1 MSCIDQQNISIKSM
15 KNILMKKLSVV
26 TIFLSLFALAPLGA
40 MAQSAMAGAGKTVM
54 QDPAEGEVRKIDRDA
69 KKITLKH
76 GPINNLRMPGM
87 TMVFLVKDLN
97 LLDGLA
103 AGDKVMFTVEVQ
115 QGAMVITGLEKNTTK

>member
-1 MSCIDQQNISIKSM
+1 M
-15 KNILMKKLSVV
+15 KNILMKKLSVI
-26 TIFLSLFALAPLGA
+26 TIFLSLFALVPPGA
-40 MAQSAMAGAGKTVM
+40 IAQSATPGVGKTAL

-103 AGDKVMFTVEVQ
+103 AGDKVMFAVEVQ